1 MILDACDCVRD
12 SKHTKRT
19 CDFVKAIDGDSGK
32 LNTSQH
38 LSLTSTVGLT
48 TILKKEQ
55 LDLRMKQ

>member
-19 CDFVKAIDGDSGK
+19 CDFVKAIDGDSGN

-38 LSLTSTVGLT
+38 LSGGSFTLQIRL
-48 TILKKEQ
+48 Q
-55 LDLRMKQ
+55 C